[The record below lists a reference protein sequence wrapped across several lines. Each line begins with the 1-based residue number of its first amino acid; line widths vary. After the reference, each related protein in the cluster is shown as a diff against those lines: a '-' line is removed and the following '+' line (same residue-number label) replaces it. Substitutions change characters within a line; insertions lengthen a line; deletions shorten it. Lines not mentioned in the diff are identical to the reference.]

1 MTHLTRPAIVGTI
14 TKNVSENARGGKEDG
29 ADILELRFDL
39 LLANTPHFEKY
50 LNRDFEETAF
60 IEQLKSWI
68 NEAKETGLPIIG
80 TLRSKEEGGAFEGS
94 ESERFGVIRKI
105 ISDVDFID
113 IERKSSKKEIFECKK
128 IAEKGDTKIILSSHY
143 FNEKDMP
150 SVKKIGK
157 VLKKSF
163 EKGADIA
170 KVAFMPA
177 SKNDVLK
184 LYEASLKCKTPEKIC
199 LIAMGELGKQTRIL
213 APFYGSILS
222 YGFIDEEAA
231 PGQLPIRKIR
241 EGFRLLGLLK

>member
-1 MTHLTRPAIVGTI
+1 MTRLTRPAIVGTI
-14 TKNVSENARGGKEDG
+14 TKNVSENAGSGKESG
-29 ADILELRFDL
+29 ADILEIRFDL
-39 LLANTPHFEKY
+39 LLANTHGLEKY
-50 LNRDFEETAF
+50 LKQDFEEAVL

-68 NEAKETGLPIIG
+68 KEAKETGLPVIG

-94 ESERFGVIRKI
+94 EGERFGVIRKF

-128 IAEKGDTKIILSSHY
+128 IAQKSDAKIILSSHY
-143 FNEKDMP
+143 CNEKDMP
-150 SVKKIGK
+150 SVKKIEK

-163 EKGADIA
+163 AKGADIA
-170 KVAFMPA
+170 KVAFMPK
-177 SKNDVLK
+177 SKSDVLK
-184 LYEASLKCKTPEKIC
+184 LYEASLKSKTPDKIC

-222 YGFIDEEAA
+222 YGYIDEEAA

-241 EGFRLLGLLK
+241 EGFRLLGLI